1 MAYEE
6 IKSSGVTAET
16 PQNILLGA
24 GTIHKGLKHGYYA
37 EVESGTVGALEVIAD
52 SGTIVGSQI
61 KLATVIVDI
70 PTAIVG
76 DHVILKNEWNF
87 AGSLI
92 GATSG
97 GNKLKIEN
105 EIMDVDLDGANVKVE
120 GLAVKTGETATLETN
135 IAELTPDVLKMLLL
149 GEINTNSGITGYS
162 EIRSKTKIEAG
173 DYVTGL
179 GYIGK
184 TIDGTPIVVIFDKAL
199 CTSGLEL
206 DGKKKDAGV
215 AKATFE
221 CYAPLTGDL
230 EKLPYHIYYPTAYG
244 A

>member
-16 PQNILLGA
+16 PQNIMLGA
-24 GTIHKGLKHGYYA
+24 GTIHKGLKYGYYA
-37 EVESGTVGALEVIAD
+37 ESESGAVGALEVIAD
-52 SGTIVGSQI
+52 AGTITGSQI

-76 DHVILKNEWNF
+76 DYVILKSEWNF

-105 EIMDVDLDGANVKVE
+105 EIMDLDVDGANVKAK

-135 IAELTPDVLKMLLL
+135 IIELTPDVMKMVLL
-149 GEINTNSGITGYS
+149 GEINATTGITGYS
-162 EIRSKTKIEAG
+162 EIVSKTKIEAN
-173 DYVTGL
+173 DYVTNL

-184 TIDGTPIVVIFDKAL
+184 TIEGTPIIVMFDNAL

-215 AKATFE
+215 VKATFE
-221 CYAPLTGDL
+221 CYADLTGDL
-230 EKLPYHIYYPTAYG
+230 EKLPYHIYYPTTYG

>member
-24 GTIHKGLKHGYYA
+24 GTIHKGLKYGYYA
-37 EVESGTVGALEVIAD
+37 MSTSGAQGALAVIAD
-52 SGTIVGSQI
+52 DGTIAGSQV
-61 KLATVIVDI
+61 KLATVKVDI

-76 DHVILKNEWNF
+76 DYVILKNEWNC
-87 AGSLI
+87 AASLI

-97 GNKLKIEN
+97 GSKLKIDPDITDV
-105 EIMDVDLDGANVKVE
+105 EIDGANVKVK
-120 GLAVKTGETATLETN
+120 GLAVKTGEKASLETN
-135 IAELTPDVLKMLLL
+135 IVELTPDVMKMAVL
-149 GEINTNSGITGYS
+149 GEINASTSITGYS
-162 EIRSKTKIEAG
+162 EIRSKSKIEAG

-179 GYIGK
+179 GYVGK
-184 TIDGTPIVVIFDKAL
+184 TIEGTRIVVIFDNAL

-206 DGKKKDAGV
+206 DGKKKDA
-215 AKATFE
+215 AAIKATFE
-221 CYAPLTGDL
+221 CYADLTGDL
-230 EKLPYHIYYPTAYG
+230 EKLPYHIYYPTTYG

>member
-24 GTIHKGLKHGYYA
+24 GTIHKGLKY
-37 EVESGTVGALEVIAD
+37 D
-52 SGTIVGSQI
+52 
-61 KLATVIVDI
+61 
-70 PTAIVG
+70 TASA
-76 DHVILKNEWNF
+76 KWNF
-87 AGSLI
+87 EESII

-97 GNKLKIEN
+97 GSKLKIEPDITDV
-105 EIMDVDLDGANVKVE
+105 EIDGANVKVK
-120 GLAVKTGETATLETN
+120 GLAVKIGEKASLETN
-135 IAELTPDVLKMLLL
+135 IAELTPDVMKMAVL
-149 GEINTNSGITGYS
+149 GEINASTEITGYS
-162 EIRSKTKIEAG
+162 EIRSKAKIEAG

-184 TIDGTPIVVIFDKAL
+184 TIEGTPIIVIFDNAL

-206 DGKKKDAGV
+206 DGKKKDA
-215 AKATFE
+215 AAIKATFE
-221 CYAPLTGDL
+221 CYADLTGDL